1 MRFLVCYSWFWSVA
15 YGPMHGAVVL
25 HRVPSCR
32 TRNKQTGVQRD
43 LIAMSSCSF
52 PPPHWLASL
61 QCVAHPQE
69 PERQSELVSILKDHS
84 VLNRFRCHNPH
95 CTNATHCKKHLSV
108 HPSVVTYFRV
118 VQYKW
123 SSPLLILLKQEER
136 TQKKKPQ
143 KTPNILRSW
152 PFWHCLLTGYS
163 LVKEELSFLRLTGVK
178 FLTLLSGIFQCPMV
192 RPDARVDAGVCTCE
206 EAGRQ
211 LTCGSHVQ
219 QLMQFWPPLWK
230 GSMENEHG
238 NAYAAW
244 LLVVFIYCIQLYV
257 TSHTVMAVI
266 TVVSVDFVIFSFFI
280 LLIVLWGTAI
290 TQLLLINSWATKVKY
305 NLEAQNVISKND
317 FYICLKNLPF

>member
-52 PPPHWLASL
+52 PAPHWLASL
-61 QCVAHPQE
+61 QCVARPQE

-136 TQKKKPQ
+136 THKKKKNHKRPQ
-143 KTPNILRSW
+143 TPWDHGPFHTVSW
-152 PFWHCLLTGYS
+152 LAI
-163 LVKEELSFLRLTGVK
+163 
-178 FLTLLSGIFQCPMV
+178 LLS
-192 RPDARVDAGVCTCE
+192 RRSSLSWD
-206 EAGRQ
+206 
-211 LTCGSHVQ
+211 
-219 QLMQFWPPLWK
+219 
-230 GSMENEHG
+230 
-238 NAYAAW
+238 
-244 LLVVFIYCIQLYV
+244 LL
-257 TSHTVMAVI
+257 
-266 TVVSVDFVIFSFFI
+266 
-280 LLIVLWGTAI
+280 
-290 TQLLLINSWATKVKY
+290 
-305 NLEAQNVISKND
+305 E
-317 FYICLKNLPF
+317 